1 MNRILIAIVSFML
14 LVLTVAGCK
23 SFVEKEE
30 VEDLRSLEEGTY
42 ILLKDLEFED
52 EKLRRGTR
60 VKLIISADKDWIK
73 VYARDATV
81 DPLEAR
87 RFLLLYMF
95 EDQFPEEGFKKELFM
110 EKLKEQVRK
119 IN

>member
-1 MNRILIAIVSFML
+1 MNRLLTVIVSFLL
-14 LVLTVAGCK
+14 LVLVGTGCK

-42 ILLKDLEFED
+42 LLLTDLEFEE
-52 EKLRRGTR
+52 EKLRRGTK
-60 VKLIISADKDWIK
+60 VNLIISADKDWIK
-73 VYARDATV
+73 VYAMDAAV

-87 RFLLLYMF
+87 YFLLLYMF

-110 EKLKEQVRK
+110 EKLKERVRK